1 MKSTNAFSNN
11 FLKFE
16 KKHNLFFCQFSG
28 VYIWDYI
35 RYSVFLEIKNKKYK
49 NPNAKTSLRSSPFKS
64 VLALIKSLIR
74 VVFQP
79 KKHNLRL
86 NKDITFL
93 GHPRKVI
100 EDASY
105 SDKYCDDIIE
115 ELRNKF
121 SISMFDLPFK
131 LNHFNDRGIVE
142 VKYLDLFEHTMIFS
156 PYLIRL
162 KFSKPE
168 ELLLRKIESEIQNE
182 FQVSINVFDKVK
194 KAVKQYKALKR
205 KINKLFI
212 NNDLKCLVCVD
223 GYNFIK
229 KIFIESANERSI
241 PTIELQHGAI
251 GYFHIAYRYE
261 VMEKELHSFPKYFFL
276 WGSHWKNFLKLPKNK
291 FSRIVG
297 FPYLEK
303 RHKSSS
309 DPSKNI
315 LVISQW
321 TIGFKLMKEVNKIA
335 KELPEYHFLFKI
347 HPNEIDSVDSYK
359 SLIQV
364 SNIEIVKEEVG
375 LYDLFNKSVGQI
387 GVYSTALLEGLAFN
401 LKTFIIPIDRHEA
414 FKDLIESNIMFKIR
428 KADDILDK
436 LKSNIEVR
444 YSRDDIWKSDAL
456 KNNISEIKNIIML

>member
-1 MKSTNAFSNN
+1 MENTDALANR

-16 KKHNLFFCQFSG
+16 KKHNLFGCQFSG

-35 RYSVFLEIKNKKYK
+35 RHSVFLEIKNKKNK
-49 NPNAKTSLRSSPFKS
+49 NSNTKTSLKSSLFKS
-64 VLALIKSLIR
+64 VLALVKSLIR
-74 VVFQP
+74 VVVQP

-93 GHPRKVI
+93 GHPRKVY

-105 SDKYCDDIIE
+105 TDKYCDDIIE
-115 ELRNKF
+115 KLKDKF

-131 LNHFNDRGIVE
+131 LNHFNNRGIVE
-142 VKYLDLFEHTMIFS
+142 VKHLDLFEHTMIFS
-156 PYLIRL
+156 PYITRL

-168 ELLLRKIESEIQNE
+168 ELLLRKIEFEIQNE
-182 FQVSINVFDKVK
+182 FQVSINVFDQVK

-212 NNDLKCLVCVD
+212 NNDLKCLICVD

-229 KIFIESANERSI
+229 KIFIESANERLI

-261 VMEKELHSFPKYFFL
+261 VMDKELHSFPKYFFL

-291 FSRIVG
+291 FPRIVG

-303 RHKSSS
+303 RYKLSS
-309 DPSKNI
+309 DPSENI

-321 TIGFKLMKEVNKIA
+321 TIGFELMKEVNKIA
-335 KELPEYHFLFKI
+335 KELPKYHFLFKM

-375 LYDLFNKSVGQI
+375 YMICLI
-387 GVYSTALLEGLAFN
+387 N
-401 LKTFIIPIDRHEA
+401 L
-414 FKDLIESNIMFKIR
+414 
-428 KADDILDK
+428 
-436 LKSNIEVR
+436 
-444 YSRDDIWKSDAL
+444 
-456 KNNISEIKNIIML
+456 